1 MLAPHRTSIGHML
14 RALRFAASV
23 SVILLTR
30 GAQAQ
35 TPEEHASHHPG
46 AAPAAGA
53 MPATPGAPGMA
64 GMGPLAG
71 AGPPAAA
78 GGMMAGMGDMMKS
91 MMGQTP
97 PKELYPALMALPDM
111 TPEKR
116 QEIEQQAAGRMHTGT
131 ALMGQALD
139 ALNAGAQS
147 DNYAA
152 MHEATTRLREG
163 IAQLES
169 GIAARRSLA
178 EGRAPREVALGWFK
192 QEMRL
197 TSPVADED
205 PHGARGLSVLH
216 LFTMALLIV
225 FAFAML
231 AMYYFKMRRAASLFG
246 RIDPDNGS
254 PPPGSAPP
262 LVGGP
267 GPSTPPAA
275 KVEAD
280 SPAPPA
286 TDKTPAH
293 APGDKPRRPASTD
306 KKAKISA

>member
-1 MLAPHRTSIGHML
+1 MLAAWFVVTACNLLPIG
-14 RALRFAASV
+14 RAHS
-23 SVILLTR
+23 
-30 GAQAQ
+30 Q

-64 GMGPLAG
+64 GMGPPAG

-78 GGMMAGMGDMMKS
+78 GGMMGGMGDMMKG

-97 PKELYPALMALPDM
+97 PKELYPALMALPEM
-111 TPEKR
+111 TPDKR
-116 QEIEQQAAGRMHTGT
+116 QEVEQQASGRMHTGT

-192 QEMRL
+192 QEMKL
-197 TSPVADED
+197 TVPVAGED
-205 PHGARGLSVLH
+205 SHDARGLSALH
-216 LFTMALLIV
+216 LFTMALLVV

-231 AMYYFKMRRAASLFG
+231 AMYFFKMRRAAALFG
-246 RIDPDNGS
+246 RIEPDNTS
-254 PPPGSAPP
+254 PPPGSSPP
-262 LVGGP
+262 LDGGP
-267 GPSTPPAA
+267 GPSSPPAA
-275 KVEAD
+275 KAEAD

-286 TDKTPAH
+286 ADKVPAP
-293 APGDKPRRPASTD
+293 APRHKPRRPASTD